1 MQAKR
6 NTKKKAMLGL
16 ALFMASAI
24 AAGVA
29 LGLPQTGTADAARD
43 AGAWTTVNEIYNDD
57 TQSFDGANMMELIK
71 ALTGE
76 RSYDALERAAEATT
90 TSDGFRT
97 ANGGKNVSVY
107 FGGMK
112 WDAVYLTEAKTTS
125 GDTEEGD
132 IILDLWRSAD
142 TLIASTQQVVY
153 DTAVYSYY
161 WADKSPAKSYPS
173 NMYSTSFIR
182 VKALNA
188 GGQYSGS
195 GGESLTSSAQD
206 ENNQYA
212 RFTMDGVE
220 GSLTEYIAKP
230 SEVGYQAT
238 EYDAETMRA
247 FYGDGT
253 KYYFPND
260 AYGEPSDGEWY
271 KDSGSIDMSR
281 YSSKGEGATAY
292 NAWKDDYL
300 WLPSLTETGIPNR
313 TVKEPWGTATET
325 TIVADGMWD
334 TDAPLRSAKSGV
346 GQGYCW
352 LRSGAAYRADQ
363 AYLLTDSGSYN
374 QLVVSNGMANDR
386 SCGVRPALHLNLTA
400 AAHTAILD
408 RENWNDETK
417 TYSPNGVTWEIVNT
431 DMVEITPVEEGGD
444 TSWYKTGEHTTITA
458 DKVGEYKLN
467 IKPSDGFQW
476 KDGTSD
482 AITVTYK
489 VVPADM
495 TVTFNNGASGVFNN
509 GRLEKRR
516 EVVYSLGMEPIV
528 LKLPDP
534 TASNFPITWKDVSWF
549 SDAKDKIKIQYIV
562 TKRENY
568 DKAEIEAY
576 LDDHLKLGE
585 YAEEWKDYDNLTD
598 KTAQELMYYV
608 VYFKA
613 VDTEGNHNPCYDY
626 FVVHIATED
635 LKITLTEAA
644 IKGFAKG
651 VEYGDVAHTKNA
663 FEEDILGGIE
673 KVTATA
679 ADPEGA
685 DIDKT
690 KEFKDNLDSFTFYLR
705 KDNSMQGDTVQDDGD
720 IYTVEDGG
728 IYLQKDGSEKVDNL
742 PLGTYH
748 LYVAVEDENASKY
761 LTLAWSGDRPSF
773 TVSARKINVTLTFEK
788 GATYGDAH
796 TGWVTATASR
806 ATAGAEGSW
815 YAPNEAEREDDFRI
829 LGLSYTL
836 QGTGTL
842 QGTSAPSNTTPADTY
857 TVTPTRTNTNYEVHF
872 ADEHGGTTFEYT
884 IGKATL
890 TVTAQDNAI
899 TYGDEPSDGGVTY
912 SGFVNGEE
920 EGVLSGV
927 LMFDYDGYVT
937 YDDVGEYVITPSG
950 LSSNNYD
957 FDYKEGT
964 LTVHAKEIKVKWS
977 EKSYIY
983 TGEEFTELPTATA
996 DGIGKD
1002 GTFTLL
1008 VALSDSAQTFKN
1020 AGGYAFK
1027 AALDIEDAKTKNYTL
1042 NENTKTRAYIVEK
1055 QTVTVPTVASK
1066 VYNGETQKADV
1077 GASLLFTETENNGGI
1092 NAGDYDV
1099 KLTLQHP
1106 ENYKWATGDEAEIIL
1121 IFTITKADYDMSDV
1135 TFEDVIVDY
1144 DGQAHSITIA
1154 GTLPNGV
1161 TVAYEGNGMKAVG
1174 KYTVTATFKGDAQN
1188 YNPIDP
1194 MTATL
1199 TILSVGNL
1207 VTRLEYTS
1215 PGSKLPNVIVD
1226 SAKGFD
1232 STMEL
1237 AIEEAYNIA
1246 RTFLAWEKDE
1256 ISDKYTVKLMK
1267 DGEEISLDGK
1277 VTVRLLIPEEFRD
1290 KDFTFQRVGESA
1302 AVEYTR
1308 EDDYVV
1314 FEADGLSAYTFAMDG
1329 TAYLPSLLV
1338 ATLVLLLSVGT
1349 QIVLAI
1355 VIKKNKKGE

>member
-1 MQAKR
+1 MQTKR
-6 NTKKKAMLGL
+6 KTKKKAMLGL

-43 AGAWTTVNEIYNDD
+43 AGAWATVNEIYNDD

-76 RSYDALERAAEATT
+76 RSYDALEKAAEATT

-112 WDAVYLTEAKTTS
+112 WDAVYLTTAKTTAEN
-125 GDTEEGD
+125 TKAGD

-142 TLIASTQQVVY
+142 TLTSSDA
-153 DTAVYSYY
+153 APYSYY
-161 WADKSPAKSYPS
+161 WSANSTDYSYPS
-173 NMYSTSFIR
+173 NMYSTSLIR
-182 VKALNA
+182 VQTLNV
-188 GGQYSGS
+188 GGQYSQS
-195 GGESLTSSAQD
+195 GGESLKSSTQD
-206 ENNQYA
+206 EKNQYA

-230 SEVGYQAT
+230 SEVGYQET
-238 EYDAETMRA
+238 EYDRETMLSI
-247 FYGDGT
+247 YGEPRETTRYQAGN
-253 KYYFPND
+253 YFLYFPND
-260 AYGEPSDGEWY
+260 AYGTP
-271 KDSGSIDMSR
+271 SGSKFSSGETESKWYDNMN

-300 WLPSLTETGIPNR
+300 WLPSLTETGMSN
-313 TVKEPWGTATET
+313 GS
-325 TIVADGMWD
+325 DGMWD

-346 GQGYCW
+346 GMGYCW
-352 LRSGAAYRADQ
+352 LRSGDAYRADR
-363 AYLLTDSGSYN
+363 ASFLDASGN
-374 QLVVSNGMANDR
+374 RNPIVVSSN
-386 SCGVRPALHLNLTA
+386 CGVRPALHLNLTA

-408 RENWNDETK
+408 RENWKDETK

-431 DMVEITPVEEGGD
+431 DMVEITAVAEGGD

-516 EVVYSLGMEPIV
+516 EVVYSLGMEPIA

-534 TASNFPITWKDVSWF
+534 TESNFPITWKDVSWF
-549 SDAKDKIKIQYIV
+549 SDAKDKIEIQYIV
-562 TKRENY
+562 TKREDY
-568 DKAEIEAY
+568 DKTEIEEY

-585 YAEEWKDYDNLTD
+585 YAEDWKDYDNLTD

-635 LKITLTEAA
+635 LKITLSAA
-644 IKGFAKG
+644 ARAGFEKG

-705 KDNSMQGDTVQDDGD
+705 KDNSMQGGTVQDDGD

-728 IYLQKDGSEKVDNL
+728 IYLQKDGSESEKVDNL
-742 PLGTYH
+742 PRGNYH
-748 LYVAVEDENASKY
+748 LYVDAVDANASKY
-761 LTLAWSGDRPSF
+761 LTLAWSGDRPGF

-806 ATAGAEGSW
+806 VTAGAEGSW
-815 YAPNEAEREDDFRI
+815 YAPNEAEGEDDFHI

-836 QGTGTL
+836 QGMSGV
-842 QGTSAPSNTTPADTY
+842 PSISTPAGTY

-872 ADEHGGTTFEYT
+872 ADEQGGTAFEYN

-890 TVTAQDNAI
+890 TVTANDNAI
-899 TYGDEPSDGGVTY
+899 TYGDAPAGNGVTY
-912 SGFVNGEE
+912 SGFVNGEGE
-920 EGVLSGV
+920 DVLKKEGL
-927 LMFDYDGYVT
+927 GYT
-937 YDDVGEYVITPSG
+937 FSYPYSATGLGDVGNYTITPSG
-950 LSSNNYD
+950 LLADNYD
-957 FDYKEGT
+957 FRYVNGM
-964 LTVHAKEIKVKWS
+964 LTVVARKLTFSLNSAE
-977 EKSYIY
+977 
-983 TGEEFTELPTATA
+983 GA
-996 DGIGKD
+996 DGLVNAIFEDEKGNS
-1002 GTFTLL
+1002 
-1008 VALSDSAQTFKN
+1008 VALAATDYTITYFLNGEVVENMTA
-1020 AGGYAFK
+1020 AGEY
-1027 AALDIEDAKTKNYTL
+1027 
-1042 NENTKTRAYIVEK
+1042 
-1055 QTVTVPTVASK
+1055 TVTVTLLGDAARNNTLIATVYMLAEGISG
-1066 VYNGETQKADV
+1066 GET
-1077 GASLLFTETENNGGI
+1077 T
-1092 NAGDYDV
+1092 
-1099 KLTLQHP
+1099 
-1106 ENYKWATGDEAEIIL
+1106 
-1121 IFTITKADYDMSDV
+1121 
-1135 TFEDVIVDY
+1135 
-1144 DGQAHSITIA
+1144 
-1154 GTLPNGV
+1154 
-1161 TVAYEGNGMKAVG
+1161 
-1174 KYTVTATFKGDAQN
+1174 
-1188 YNPIDP
+1188 
-1194 MTATL
+1194 
-1199 TILSVGNL
+1199 
-1207 VTRLEYTS
+1207 
-1215 PGSKLPNVIVD
+1215 
-1226 SAKGFD
+1226 
-1232 STMEL
+1232 
-1237 AIEEAYNIA
+1237 
-1246 RTFLAWEKDE
+1246 
-1256 ISDKYTVKLMK
+1256 
-1267 DGEEISLDGK
+1267 
-1277 VTVRLLIPEEFRD
+1277 D
-1290 KDFTFQRVGESA
+1290 KDDLDIGV
-1302 AVEYTR
+1302 AV
-1308 EDDYVV
+1308 VLIG
-1314 FEADGLSAYTFAMDG
+1314 AQA
-1329 TAYLPSLLV
+1329 
-1338 ATLVLLLSVGT
+1338 VLLGT
-1349 QIVLAI
+1349 VFGLA
-1355 VIKKNKKGE
+1355 VKKKREENTNVEEDN